1 MNILKTFS
9 LAAALAIVVAPLA
22 QADNAHNAHHA
33 ASAAET
39 SEASAPA
46 QSAATALSEGEVK
59 KVNKDTGKLTIK
71 HGELKNL
78 GMPPMTML
86 FRTKEPAMLD
96 QVKAGD
102 KIHFVVEKLDGQLTV
117 TKLEIQQ

>member
-1 MNILKTFS
+1 MNILNTFS
-9 LAAALAIVVAPLA
+9 LAAALAIAVAPLA

-33 ASAAET
+33 ASAAEP
-39 SEASAPA
+39 AAISAAP
-46 QSAATALSEGEVK
+46 QSAEAALTEGEVK

-78 GMPPMTML
+78 GMPPMTMV
-86 FRTKEPAMLD
+86 FRAKDPAMLE

-102 KIHFVVEKLDGQLTV
+102 KVNFIADKVNGQFTV
-117 TKLEIQQ
+117 TKLEIRQ

>member
-1 MNILKTFS
+1 MNILSKFS
-9 LAAALAIVVAPLA
+9 LAAALAISLAPLA
-22 QADNAHNAHHA
+22 QADNAHHA

-39 SEASAPA
+39 SAASAPA

-78 GMPPMTML
+78 GMPPMTMV
-86 FRTKEPAMLD
+86 FRTKEPAMLE

-102 KIHFVVEKLDGQLTV
+102 KIHFVAEKVDGQFTV
-117 TKLEIQQ
+117 TKLETQQ